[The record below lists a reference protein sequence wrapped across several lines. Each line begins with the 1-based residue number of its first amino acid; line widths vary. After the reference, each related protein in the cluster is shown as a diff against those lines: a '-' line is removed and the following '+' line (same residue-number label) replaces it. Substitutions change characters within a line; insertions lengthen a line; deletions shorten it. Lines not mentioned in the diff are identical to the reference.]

1 MNRKER
7 FIKPKIDK
15 YIQLYS
21 KKARTEEGVQ
31 NIVLTSAVILNG
43 GKDYPAN
50 TQATITAPV
59 SGTQPT
65 VALTQT
71 NGTITG
77 AVLTTYA
84 NAIYTTPPSITITQ
98 TASTSVKSIEIVDGG
113 TGYLTAPKIFIDPP
127 PTIRTAVISAT
138 FNANG
143 TQIATVSIVDGG
155 AGYTANP
162 TIKIRADPPDEDDF
176 LATIV
181 PTLTNGVITSVAITN
196 GGQYQFFGTTPKFL
210 TVEVSAPINNT
221 DQAIATCTVDSTG
234 SINTITITQQG
245 LNYITPPN
253 IYVEN
258 GDAVFTGYLS
268 QGYGGNL
275 DINYQYVASTYY
287 KYSWDLETPIIL
299 NEHGLIQVAHRE
311 FFNIPTNDKN
321 KLIVMR
327 IHDLPSMSS
336 VNTKNTGNH
345 TDFNGG
351 VVVDIGLENRLV
363 SNQIILEISPQ
374 TIDRITLSLNHDISG
389 FLGFHAQIEF
399 LVMLKVIEKE
409 PSMIEYGALNNLNFN
424 QVLG

>member
-1 MNRKER
+1 MNRER

-21 KKARTEEGVQ
+21 KKARTEDGVQ
-31 NIVLTSAVILNG
+31 NIALTSAVILNG

-77 AVLTTYA
+77 AVLTTHA
-84 NAIYTTPPSITITQ
+84 NAVYTTPPSITITQ
-98 TASTSVKSIEIVDGG
+98 TATTSVKSIEIVEGG
-113 TGYLTAPKIFIDPP
+113 SGYLVAPKIFIDPP
-127 PTIRTAVISAT
+127 PTIRTAVLTAT
-138 FNANG
+138 FIMSG
-143 TQIATVSIVDGG
+143 TQIGSVSIVDGG

-162 TIKIRADPPDEDDF
+162 TITIRANPPDEDDF
-176 LATIV
+176 LATVV

-196 GGQYQFFGTTPKFL
+196 GGQYQFFGTYAKFAS
-210 TVEVSAPINNT
+210 VEVSAPINNT
-221 DQAIATCTVDSTG
+221 DQAKATCTIDSTG
-234 SINTITITQQG
+234 AINAITITAEG

-253 IYVEN
+253 IYVEQ
-258 GDAVFTGYLS
+258 GDAVLTGYLS

-275 DINYQYVASTYY
+275 DLNYQYVPSTYY
-287 KYSWDLETPIIL
+287 KYSWDLENPIVL
-299 NEHGLIQVAHRE
+299 NENGLIQVVHRE
-311 FFNIPTNDKN
+311 FYNVPLNDNN

-351 VVVDIGLENRLV
+351 VVVDIGLQNRLV
-363 SNQIILEISPQ
+363 SNEIILEISPQ
-374 TIDRITLSLNHDISG
+374 TINRITLSLNHDISG
-389 FLGFHAQIEF
+389 FLGFHAVIEF
-399 LVMLKVIEKE
+399 LVMLKVVEKE
-409 PSMIEYGALNNLNFN
+409 PMMIEYGTLNNLNFN
-424 QVLG
+424 Q